1 MSQMSP
7 TSTRLYLIR
16 HGEVETKYHK
26 VFGGSRIDMKLSDEG
41 HIQAKRM
48 AEYLH
53 TERIDAIYCSPM
65 SRAQQTLAPLLEK
78 IPHHKP
84 QLLDGLRE
92 VDFGAWTGLTWND
105 VQEKFGISAFDWLDQ
120 LHAAA
125 IPEAES
131 AMQFRLRV
139 EPCLQQIIEAHKG
152 QHVAIVCHGGVIRM
166 LLSVLLDIPLTSLG
180 RVQIE
185 YAGVSVVNLHAHK
198 TELQLLNFTPWRD
211 HR

>member
-1 MSQMSP
+1 MSSHP
-7 TSTRLYLIR
+7 NSTRLYLIR
-16 HGEVETKYHK
+16 HGEVESKYHK
-26 VFGGSRIDMKLSDEG
+26 VFGGSRIDMQLSDEG
-41 HIQAKRM
+41 HQQALRM

-53 TERIDAIYCSPM
+53 TERLDAIYCSPM
-65 SRAQQTLAPLLEK
+65 TRAQQTLAPLLAK
-78 IPHHKP
+78 VPHHQP
-84 QLLDGLRE
+84 RILDGLRE
-92 VDFGAWTGLTWND
+92 VDFGAWTGLNWND

-139 EPCLQQIIEAHKG
+139 EPCLQQIIEGHKG
-152 QHVAIVCHGGVIRM
+152 QHVAVVCHGGVIRM
-166 LLSVLLDIPLTSLG
+166 LLSVLLDIPLTTLG

-185 YAGVSVVNLHAHK
+185 YAGLSVVNLHAHK

>member
-1 MSQMSP
+1 MSSN
-7 TSTRLYLIR
+7 TTNSTRLYLIR
-16 HGEVETKYHK
+16 HGEVELKYHK

-41 HIQAKRM
+41 HVQAKAM

-53 TERIDAIYCSPM
+53 TEKIDAIYCSPM
-65 SRAQQTLAPLLEK
+65 TRAQQTLAPLLEK

-105 VQEKFGISAFDWLDQ
+105 VQAKFGISAFDWLDQ
-120 LHAAA
+120 LHAAS
-125 IPEAES
+125 IPDAES

-152 QHVAIVCHGGVIRM
+152 QHVAIICHGGVIRM

-198 TELQLLNFTPWRD
+198 TELQLLNFVPWRD
-211 HR
+211 RR